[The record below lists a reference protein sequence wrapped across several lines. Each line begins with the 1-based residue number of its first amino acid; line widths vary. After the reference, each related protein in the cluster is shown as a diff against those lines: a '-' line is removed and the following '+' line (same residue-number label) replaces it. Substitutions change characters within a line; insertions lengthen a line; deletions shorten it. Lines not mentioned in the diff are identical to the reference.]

1 LRILPAIL
9 LSFALGG
16 CSGMDVFAPASPAFS
31 APGPCGAL
39 ARQRLEDAR
48 MSGLADGVEKAVFDH
63 NYQACLK
70 QDVVAR

>member
-9 LSFALGG
+9 LSFVLGG
-16 CSGMDVFAPASPAFS
+16 CSGMDVFAPATQAFS

-39 ARQRLEDAR
+39 ARQRLDDAR
-48 MSGLADGVEKAVFDH
+48 MSGLVDGVEKAVFDH

-70 QDVVAR
+70 QEAAGR

>member
-1 LRILPAIL
+1 MRILPAIL
-9 LSFALGG
+9 LSFVLGG
-16 CSGMDVFAPASPAFS
+16 CSGMDIFAPSSRAFS

-48 MSGLADGVEKAVFDH
+48 LAGLADGYEKAIFDH

-70 QDVVAR
+70 QEAAAR